1 MASKLSKTTKEGDA
15 ILTLER
21 CYSSID
27 RYLNREDESAPRFV
41 NVESV
46 EDMATIVDHYKV
58 GENIFLSV
66 EKYSSEDEN
75 LRIAD
80 LLNDLAT
87 LRGNIFLTGFT
98 TYWKLVGANEL
109 SSQLTSIAQM
119 GVEGHVVVLCF
130 QCNDYLSFRD
140 SRLNRL
146 VYSVDGAATP
156 KPHIIFISPMLQTAN
171 VDLVKGIQD
180 LPASIES
187 TDCDTLYVKT
197 KHHPEEY
204 PHALFRISEEANPYD
219 ALCRIDQST
228 EALSKNIGTDEQWA
242 YALTLLQNRGD
253 WVNAINHEI
262 GLYNNLELF
271 INASQDYPDEKKWLY
286 FIALKRFG
294 TKNEC
299 LALASQKAQ
308 AYEKLAHW
316 VVRSLA
322 DLDCKSPDFWKLYDC
337 RKSLLNQMEVSD
349 DEILDYCRYIRSKK
363 RNALYYLTDSHRL
376 EKELILECIADYSE
390 SYSHDELRSVLQH
403 VYPDL
408 YAYLMPYKF
417 NVALLNQYFEDYKF
431 CKLENRITPEFYSL
445 VEEQAVKREYNLF
458 LPARSEKLESVDM
471 SGAFAYFMDAMG
483 VEFLGYI
490 AEKSKKKKLLP
501 KITVC
506 RSELPSITSR
516 NKEFLNVFAER
527 NVQCKDIKLIDDIKH
542 HGAENFTL
550 ENSQYP
556 THLIR
561 ELEIIDHVL
570 DLIKLDLAKGK
581 YAKVILVSDH
591 GASRLVVLKNQLIDG
606 EFDAK
611 GTHCGRVCAYTEQTG
626 SMQMVV
632 QAGENDEYA
641 VVANYE
647 RFKPGRL
654 MGVEVH
660 GGATLEEATVPII
673 ELSYVQSDIE
683 IIVQTPLVTSSIR
696 KPPIIEFYS
705 TTKIDD
711 IKVNVGNTEYKAN
724 STDGHAFSIEM
735 SKRTRANTY
744 LADVYAGGTMIATG
758 LEFKIEKEGFK
769 SNDIL

>member
-1 MASKLSKTTKEGDA
+1 MAA
-15 ILTLER
+15 
-21 CYSSID
+21 
-27 RYLNREDESAPRFV
+27 
-41 NVESV
+41 
-46 EDMATIVDHYKV
+46 IVDHYKV
-58 GENIFLSV
+58 GENIFLTV

-75 LRIAD
+75 PRIAD

-98 TYWKLVGANEL
+98 TCWKLTGAKEL
-109 SSQLTSIAQM
+109 SSQLTAIAQM
-119 GVEGHVVVLCF
+119 SIEGHVVVLCF
-130 QCNDYLSFRD
+130 QCGDYLSFRD
-140 SRLNRL
+140 FRLNRL
-146 VYSVDGAATP
+146 VYSVDSVDSVATP
-156 KPHIIFISPMLQTAN
+156 KPHIVFANPMLQVKN
-171 VDLVKGIQD
+171 GDWVKGIQN
-180 LPASIES
+180 LPAFIET
-187 TDCDTLYVKT
+187 TDADTLYVKT

-204 PHALFRISEEANPYD
+204 PYALFRISEEANPYD

-228 EALSKNIGTDEQWA
+228 EAMAKDMGTDEQWA
-242 YALTLLQNRGD
+242 YALTLLQEQGD

-262 GLYNNLELF
+262 GLYSNLELF
-271 INASQDYPDEKKWLY
+271 INASQDYTDAKKWLY

-294 TKNEC
+294 AKNKC
-299 LALASQKAQ
+299 LDLASQKAH
-308 AYEKLAHW
+308 AYEELVHW
-316 VVRSLA
+316 IVRGLV

-337 RKSLLNQMEVSD
+337 RKAILNQMEVSD
-349 DEILDYCRYIRSKK
+349 DEVLDYCRYIKCKK
-363 RNALYYLTDSHRL
+363 KDALYYLTDSHRL
-376 EKELILECIADYSE
+376 EKELILECIADYSGSL
-390 SYSHDELRSVLQH
+390 SYNELRSVLQH
-403 VYPDL
+403 IYPDL

-417 NVALLNQYFEDYKF
+417 NAALLNRYFEDYKF

-445 VEEQAVKREYNLF
+445 VEDQAVKREYNLL
-458 LPARSEKLESVDM
+458 LPVRSEKIESVDM
-471 SGAFAYFMDAMG
+471 SGAFAYFIDAMG

-490 AEKSKKKKLLP
+490 SEKSKQKKLLP

-516 NKEFLNVFAER
+516 NKEFLAVFAEH
-527 NVQCKDIKLIDDIKH
+527 NVQCKNIKQIDDIKH

-550 ENSQYP
+550 ENSPYP

-581 YAKVILVSDH
+581 YAKASLVSDH

-626 SMQMVV
+626 SVPMIV

-660 GGATLEEATVPII
+660 GGATLEEVAVPII
-673 ELSYVQSDIE
+673 ELSYVPGDIE
-683 IIVQTPLVTSSIR
+683 IIVQTPLVMSSIR

-711 IKVNVGNTEYKAN
+711 IAVNVGNTEYKAN
-724 STDGHAFSIEM
+724 TTDGHSFSIEM

-744 LADVYAGGTMIATG
+744 TADVYAGGTMIATG
-758 LEFKIEKEGFK
+758 LEFRIEKEGFK

>member
-1 MASKLSKTTKEGDA
+1 M
-15 ILTLER
+15 TLER

-46 EDMATIVDHYKV
+46 EDMAAIVDHYKV
-58 GENIFLSV
+58 GENIFLTV

-75 LRIAD
+75 PRIAD

-87 LRGNIFLTGFT
+87 LQGNIFLTGFT
-98 TYWKLVGANEL
+98 TCWKLIGAKEL
-109 SSQLTSIAQM
+109 SSQLTAVAQM
-119 GVEGHVVVLCF
+119 SLEGHVVVLCF
-130 QCNDYLSFRD
+130 QCRDYLSFKD

-146 VYSVDGAATP
+146 VYSVDGVATP
-156 KPHIIFISPMLQTAN
+156 KSHIVFVNPMLQVTN
-171 VDLVKGIQD
+171 EDWVEGIQN
-180 LPASIES
+180 LPAFIET
-187 TDCDTLYVKT
+187 TDADTLYVKT

-204 PHALFRISEEANPYD
+204 PYALFRISEEANPYD
-219 ALCRIDQST
+219 AVCCIDQST
-228 EALSKNIGTDEQWA
+228 EAMAKDMGTDEQWA
-242 YALTLLQNRGD
+242 YALSLLQEQGD
-253 WVNAINHEI
+253 WANAINHEI
-262 GLYNNLELF
+262 GLYSNLELF
-271 INASQDYPDEKKWLY
+271 INASQDYTDAKKWLY

-294 TKNEC
+294 AKNEC
-299 LALASQKAQ
+299 LDRASQKAQ
-308 AYEKLAHW
+308 AYEDLIHW
-316 VVRSLA
+316 IVRGLV

-337 RKSLLNQMEVSD
+337 RKALLSQMEVSD
-349 DEILDYCRYIRSKK
+349 DEVLDYCRYIKCKK
-363 RNALYYLTDSHRL
+363 RDALYYLTDSHRL
-376 EKELILECIADYSE
+376 EKELILECIADYSGSF
-390 SYSHDELRSVLQH
+390 SYGELRSVLQH

-417 NVALLNQYFEDYKF
+417 NAALLNQYFENYKF

-445 VEEQAVKREYNLF
+445 VEEQAVKREYNLL
-458 LPARSEKLESVDM
+458 LPARSEKIESIDM
-471 SGAFAYFMDAMG
+471 SGAFAYFIDAMG

-490 AEKSKKKKLLP
+490 SEKSKQKKLLP

-516 NKEFLNVFAER
+516 NKEFLGVFAEH
-527 NVQCKDIKLIDDIKH
+527 NVQCKNIKQIDDIKH

-550 ENSQYP
+550 ENSPYP

-581 YAKVILVSDH
+581 YTKAILVSDH

-626 SMQMVV
+626 SMPMIV

-660 GGATLEEATVPII
+660 GGATLEEVAVPVI
-673 ELSYVQSDIE
+673 ELSYVPGDIE
-683 IIVQTPLVTSSIR
+683 IIVQTPLVMSSIR

-705 TTKIDD
+705 TTKIDN
-711 IKVNVGNTEYKAN
+711 IVVNVGNTEYKAN
-724 STDGHAFSIEM
+724 TTDGHSFSIEM

-744 LADVYAGGTMIATG
+744 TADVYVGGTMIATG
-758 LEFKIEKEGFK
+758 LEFRIEKEGFK

>member
-1 MASKLSKTTKEGDA
+1 M
-15 ILTLER
+15 TLER

-46 EDMATIVDHYKV
+46 EDMAAIVDHYRV
-58 GENIFLSV
+58 GENIFLTV

-75 LRIAD
+75 PRIAD

-87 LRGNIFLTGFT
+87 LQGNIFLTGFT
-98 TYWKLVGANEL
+98 TCWKLIGAKEL
-109 SSQLTSIAQM
+109 SSQLTAIAQM
-119 GVEGHVVVLCF
+119 SVEGHVVVLCF
-130 QCNDYLSFRD
+130 QCRDYLSFSD
-140 SRLNRL
+140 LRLNRL
-146 VYSVDGAATP
+146 VYSVDGVATP
-156 KPHIIFISPMLQTAN
+156 KPHIVFVNPMLQVTN
-171 VDLVKGIQD
+171 EDWVEGMQK
-180 LPASIES
+180 LPAFIET
-187 TDCDTLYVKT
+187 TDADTLHVKT

-204 PHALFRISEEANPYD
+204 PYALFRISEEANPYD

-228 EALSKNIGTDEQWA
+228 EEMAKDMGTDEQWT
-242 YALTLLQNRGD
+242 YALTLLQKQGD

-262 GLYNNLELF
+262 GLYSNLELF
-271 INASQDYPDEKKWLY
+271 INASQDYTNEKKWLY
-286 FIALKRFG
+286 FVALKRFG
-294 TKNEC
+294 AKNEC
-299 LALASQKAQ
+299 LDLASQKAQ
-308 AYEKLAHW
+308 AYEELAHW
-316 VVRSLA
+316 VVRGLV
-322 DLDCKSPDFWKLYDC
+322 DLDCKSPNFWKLYDC
-337 RKSLLNQMEVSD
+337 RKALLNQMEVSD
-349 DEILDYCRYIRSKK
+349 DEVLDYCRYIKCKK
-363 RNALYYLTDSHRL
+363 RDALYYLTDSHRL

-390 SYSHDELRSVLQH
+390 SFSYDELRSALQH
-403 VYPDL
+403 IYPDL
-408 YAYLMPYKF
+408 YAYLTPYKF
-417 NVALLNQYFEDYKF
+417 NATLLNQYFEGYIF

-445 VEEQAVKREYNLF
+445 VEEQAVKREYNLL
-458 LPARSEKLESVDM
+458 LPARSEKIESVDM
-471 SGAFAYFMDAMG
+471 SGAFAYFIDAMG

-490 AEKSKKKKLLP
+490 SEKSKQKKLLP

-516 NKEFLNVFAER
+516 NKDFLDTFAEH
-527 NVQCKDIKLIDDIKH
+527 NVQCKDIKQIDDIKH

-550 ENSQYP
+550 ENSPYP

-570 DLIKLDLAKGK
+570 DLIKLDLAKGR
-581 YAKVILVSDH
+581 YAKAILVSDH
-591 GASRLVVLKNQLIDG
+591 GASRLVILKNQLIDG

-626 SMQMVV
+626 SMPMIV

-660 GGATLEEATVPII
+660 GGATLEEVTVPII
-673 ELSYVQSDIE
+673 ELSYVPGDIE
-683 IIVQTPLVTSSIR
+683 IIVQTPFVMSSIR

-711 IKVNVGNTEYKAN
+711 IVVNVGNTEYKAN
-724 STDGHAFSIEM
+724 TTDGHTFSIEM

-744 LADVYAGGTMIATG
+744 TADVYAGGTMIATG
-758 LEFKIEKEGFK
+758 LEFRVEKEGFK

>member
-1 MASKLSKTTKEGDA
+1 M
-15 ILTLER
+15 TLER

-46 EDMATIVDHYKV
+46 KDMAAIVDHYKV
-58 GENIFLSV
+58 GENIFLTV

-75 LRIAD
+75 PRIAD

-87 LRGNIFLTGFT
+87 LQGNIFLTGFT
-98 TYWKLVGANEL
+98 TCWKLIGAKEL
-109 SSQLTSIAQM
+109 SSQLTAVAQM
-119 GVEGHVVVLCF
+119 SVEGHVVVLCF
-130 QCNDYLSFRD
+130 QCRDYLSFKD

-146 VYSVDGAATP
+146 VYSVDGVATP
-156 KPHIIFISPMLQTAN
+156 KSHIVFVNPMLHVTN
-171 VDLVKGIQD
+171 EDWVEGIQN
-180 LPASIES
+180 LPAFIET
-187 TDCDTLYVKT
+187 TDVDTLYVKT

-204 PHALFRISEEANPYD
+204 PYALFRISEEANPYD
-219 ALCRIDQST
+219 AVCRIDQST
-228 EALSKNIGTDEQWA
+228 EEMAKDMGTDEQWA
-242 YALTLLQNRGD
+242 YALTLLQEQGD
-253 WVNAINHEI
+253 WANAINHEI
-262 GLYNNLELF
+262 GLYSNLELF
-271 INASQDYPDEKKWLY
+271 INASQDYTDAKKWLY

-294 TKNEC
+294 AKNEC
-299 LALASQKAQ
+299 LDLASQKAH
-308 AYEKLAHW
+308 AYEELVHW
-316 VVRSLA
+316 IVRGLV
-322 DLDCKSPDFWKLYDC
+322 DLDCKSPDFWKFYDC
-337 RKSLLNQMEVSD
+337 RKALLNQMEVSD
-349 DEILDYCRYIRSKK
+349 DEVLDYCRYIKCKK
-363 RNALYYLTDSHRL
+363 SDALYYLTDSHRL
-376 EKELILECIADYSE
+376 EKELILECIADYSGSL
-390 SYSHDELRSVLQH
+390 SYNELRSVLQH
-403 VYPDL
+403 IYPDL

-417 NVALLNQYFEDYKF
+417 NAALLNRYFEDYKF

-445 VEEQAVKREYNLF
+445 VEEQAVKREYNLL
-458 LPARSEKLESVDM
+458 LPVRSEKIESVDM
-471 SGAFAYFMDAMG
+471 SGAFAYFIDAMG

-490 AEKSKKKKLLP
+490 SEKSKQKKLLP

-506 RSELPSITSR
+506 RSELPSITSC
-516 NKEFLNVFAER
+516 NKEFLDVFAEH
-527 NVQCKDIKLIDDIKH
+527 NVQCKNIKQIDDIKH
-542 HGAENFTL
+542 RGAENFTL
-550 ENSQYP
+550 ENSPYP

-581 YAKVILVSDH
+581 YTKVILVSDH

-626 SMQMVV
+626 SMPMIV

-660 GGATLEEATVPII
+660 GGATLEEVTVPII
-673 ELSYVQSDIE
+673 ELSYVPGDIE
-683 IIVQTPLVTSSIR
+683 IIVQTPLVMSSIR

-705 TTKIDD
+705 TTKIND
-711 IKVNVGNTEYKAN
+711 IVVNVGNTEYKAN
-724 STDGHAFSIEM
+724 TTDGHSFSIEM

-744 LADVYAGGTMIATG
+744 TADVYAGGTMIATG
-758 LEFKIEKEGFK
+758 LEFRIEKEGFK

>member
-1 MASKLSKTTKEGDA
+1 M
-15 ILTLER
+15 TLER

-46 EDMATIVDHYKV
+46 EDMTAIVDHYKV
-58 GENIFLSV
+58 GENIFLTV

-75 LRIAD
+75 PRIAD

-87 LRGNIFLTGFT
+87 LQGNIFLTGFT
-98 TYWKLVGANEL
+98 TCWKLIGAKEL
-109 SSQLTSIAQM
+109 SSQLTAVAQM
-119 GVEGHVVVLCF
+119 SLEGHVVVLCF
-130 QCNDYLSFRD
+130 QCRDYLSFKD

-146 VYSVDGAATP
+146 VYSVDGVATP
-156 KPHIIFISPMLQTAN
+156 KSHIIFVNPMLQVTN
-171 VDLVKGIQD
+171 EDWVEGIQN
-180 LPASIES
+180 LPAFIET
-187 TDCDTLYVKT
+187 TDADTLYVKT

-204 PHALFRISEEANPYD
+204 PYALFRISEEANPYD
-219 ALCRIDQST
+219 AVCCIDQST
-228 EALSKNIGTDEQWA
+228 EAMVKDMGTNEQWA
-242 YALTLLQNRGD
+242 YALTLLQEQGD

-262 GLYNNLELF
+262 GLYSNLELF
-271 INASQDYPDEKKWLY
+271 INASQDYTDEKKWLY

-294 TKNEC
+294 AKNEC
-299 LALASQKAQ
+299 LDLASQKAQ
-308 AYEKLAHW
+308 AYDEIVHW
-316 VVRSLA
+316 IVRGLV
-322 DLDCKSPDFWKLYDC
+322 DLDSKSPDFWKLYDC
-337 RKSLLNQMEVSD
+337 RKALLNQMDVSD
-349 DEILDYCRYIRSKK
+349 DEVFDYCRYIKCKK
-363 RNALYYLTDSHRL
+363 RDALYYLTDSHRL
-376 EKELILECIADYSE
+376 EKELILECIADYSGSF
-390 SYSHDELRSVLQH
+390 SYDELRSVLKH
-403 VYPDL
+403 IYPDL

-417 NVALLNQYFEDYKF
+417 NAALLNQYFEDYKF

-445 VEEQAVKREYNLF
+445 VEEQAVKREYNLL
-458 LPARSEKLESVDM
+458 LPARSEKIESVDM
-471 SGAFAYFMDAMG
+471 SGAFAYFIDAMG

-490 AEKSKKKKLLP
+490 SKKSKQKKLLP

-516 NKEFLNVFAER
+516 NKEFLAVFAEH
-527 NVQCKDIKLIDDIKH
+527 NVQCKDIKQIDDIKH

-550 ENSQYP
+550 ENSPYP

-581 YAKVILVSDH
+581 YTKAILVSDH

-606 EFDAK
+606 EFNAK

-626 SMQMVV
+626 SMPMIV

-660 GGATLEEATVPII
+660 GGATLEEVTVPII
-673 ELSYVQSDIE
+673 ELSYVPGDIE
-683 IIVQTPLVTSSIR
+683 IIVQTPLVMSSIK

-711 IKVNVGNTEYKAN
+711 IVVNVGNTEYKAN
-724 STDGHAFSIEM
+724 TTDGHSFSIEM

-744 LADVYAGGTMIATG
+744 TADVYAGGTMIATG
-758 LEFKIEKEGFK
+758 LEFRVEKEGFK

>member
-1 MASKLSKTTKEGDA
+1 M
-15 ILTLER
+15 
-21 CYSSID
+21 
-27 RYLNREDESAPRFV
+27 
-41 NVESV
+41 
-46 EDMATIVDHYKV
+46 
-58 GENIFLSV
+58 
-66 EKYSSEDEN
+66 
-75 LRIAD
+75 
-80 LLNDLAT
+80 
-87 LRGNIFLTGFT
+87 
-98 TYWKLVGANEL
+98 
-109 SSQLTSIAQM
+109 
-119 GVEGHVVVLCF
+119 
-130 QCNDYLSFRD
+130 
-140 SRLNRL
+140 
-146 VYSVDGAATP
+146 
-156 KPHIIFISPMLQTAN
+156 
-171 VDLVKGIQD
+171 
-180 LPASIES
+180 
-187 TDCDTLYVKT
+187 KT
-197 KHHPEEY
+197 KHQPEEY
-204 PHALFRISEEANPYD
+204 PYALFRISEEANPYD

-228 EALSKNIGTDEQWA
+228 EALTKDMGTDEQWA
-242 YALTLLQNRGD
+242 YALTLLQEKGD
-253 WVNAINHEI
+253 WANTINHEI
-262 GLYNNLELF
+262 GLYSNLELF
-271 INASQDYPDEKKWLY
+271 INASQDYPDAKKWLY

-294 TKNEC
+294 AKNEC
-299 LALASQKAQ
+299 LDRASQKAQ
-308 AYEKLAHW
+308 AYEDLIHW
-316 VVRSLA
+316 IVRGLV

-337 RKSLLNQMEVSD
+337 RKALLSQMEVSD
-349 DEILDYCRYIRSKK
+349 DEVLDYCRYIKCKK
-363 RNALYYLTDSHRL
+363 RDALYYLTDSHRL
-376 EKELILECIADYSE
+376 EKELILECIADYSGSF
-390 SYSHDELRSVLQH
+390 SYGELRSVLQH

-417 NVALLNQYFEDYKF
+417 NAALLNQYFENYKF

-445 VEEQAVKREYNLF
+445 VEEQAVKREYNLL
-458 LPARSEKLESVDM
+458 LPARSEKIESVDM
-471 SGAFAYFMDAMG
+471 SGAFAYFIDAMG

-490 AEKSKKKKLLP
+490 SEKSKQKKLLP

-516 NKEFLNVFAER
+516 NKEFLDVFAEH
-527 NVQCKDIKLIDDIKH
+527 NVQCKNIKQIDDIKH

-550 ENSQYP
+550 ENSPYP

-581 YAKVILVSDH
+581 YTKAILVSDH

-626 SMQMVV
+626 SMPMIV

-660 GGATLEEATVPII
+660 GGATLEEVTVPII
-673 ELSYVQSDIE
+673 ELSYVPGDIE
-683 IIVQTPLVTSSIR
+683 IIVQTPLVMSSIR

-711 IKVNVGNTEYKAN
+711 IVVNVGNTEYKADT
-724 STDGHAFSIEM
+724 TDGHSFSIEM

-744 LADVYAGGTMIATG
+744 TADVYAGGTMIATG
-758 LEFKIEKEGFK
+758 LEFRVEKEGFK

>member
-1 MASKLSKTTKEGDA
+1 M
-15 ILTLER
+15 
-21 CYSSID
+21 
-27 RYLNREDESAPRFV
+27 
-41 NVESV
+41 
-46 EDMATIVDHYKV
+46 
-58 GENIFLSV
+58 
-66 EKYSSEDEN
+66 
-75 LRIAD
+75 
-80 LLNDLAT
+80 
-87 LRGNIFLTGFT
+87 
-98 TYWKLVGANEL
+98 
-109 SSQLTSIAQM
+109 
-119 GVEGHVVVLCF
+119 
-130 QCNDYLSFRD
+130 
-140 SRLNRL
+140 
-146 VYSVDGAATP
+146 
-156 KPHIIFISPMLQTAN
+156 
-171 VDLVKGIQD
+171 
-180 LPASIES
+180 
-187 TDCDTLYVKT
+187 KT
-197 KHHPEEY
+197 KHQPEEY
-204 PHALFRISEEANPYD
+204 PYALFRISEEANPYD

-228 EALSKNIGTDEQWA
+228 EALTKDMGTDEQWA
-242 YALTLLQNRGD
+242 YALTLLQKKGD
-253 WVNAINHEI
+253 WANTINHEI
-262 GLYNNLELF
+262 GLYSNLELF
-271 INASQDYPDEKKWLY
+271 INASQDYPDAKKWLY

-294 TKNEC
+294 AKNEC
-299 LALASQKAQ
+299 LDRASQKAQ
-308 AYEKLAHW
+308 AYEDLIHW
-316 VVRSLA
+316 IVRGLV

-337 RKSLLNQMEVSD
+337 RKALLSQMEVSD
-349 DEILDYCRYIRSKK
+349 DEVLDYCRYIKCKK
-363 RNALYYLTDSHRL
+363 RDALYYLTDSHRL
-376 EKELILECIADYSE
+376 EKELILECIADYSGSF
-390 SYSHDELRSVLQH
+390 SYGELRSVLQH

-417 NVALLNQYFEDYKF
+417 NAALLNQYFENYKF

-445 VEEQAVKREYNLF
+445 VEEQAVKREYNLL
-458 LPARSEKLESVDM
+458 LPARSEKIESVDM
-471 SGAFAYFMDAMG
+471 SGAFAYFIDAMG

-490 AEKSKKKKLLP
+490 SEKSKQKKLLP

-516 NKEFLNVFAER
+516 NKEFLDVFAEH
-527 NVQCKDIKLIDDIKH
+527 NVQCKNIKQIDDIKH

-550 ENSQYP
+550 ENSPYP

-581 YAKVILVSDH
+581 YTKAILVSDH

-626 SMQMVV
+626 SMPMIV

-660 GGATLEEATVPII
+660 GGATLEEVTVPII
-673 ELSYVQSDIE
+673 ELSYVPGDIE
-683 IIVQTPLVTSSIR
+683 IIVQTPLVMSSIR

-711 IKVNVGNTEYKAN
+711 IVVNVGNTEYKADT
-724 STDGHAFSIEM
+724 TDGHSFSIEM

-744 LADVYAGGTMIATG
+744 TADVYAGGTMIATG
-758 LEFKIEKEGFK
+758 LEFRVEKEGFK

>member
-1 MASKLSKTTKEGDA
+1 MAA
-15 ILTLER
+15 
-21 CYSSID
+21 
-27 RYLNREDESAPRFV
+27 
-41 NVESV
+41 
-46 EDMATIVDHYKV
+46 IVDHYKV
-58 GENIFLSV
+58 GENIFLTV

-75 LRIAD
+75 PRIAD

-98 TYWKLVGANEL
+98 TCWKLTGAKEL
-109 SSQLTSIAQM
+109 SSQLTAIAQM
-119 GVEGHVVVLCF
+119 SIEGHVVVLCF
-130 QCNDYLSFRD
+130 QCGDYLSFRD
-140 SRLNRL
+140 FRLNRL
-146 VYSVDGAATP
+146 VYSVDSVDSVATP
-156 KPHIIFISPMLQTAN
+156 KPHIVFANPMLQVKN
-171 VDLVKGIQD
+171 GDWVKGIQN
-180 LPASIES
+180 LPAFIET
-187 TDCDTLYVKT
+187 TDADTLYVKT

-204 PHALFRISEEANPYD
+204 PYALFRISEEANPYD

-228 EALSKNIGTDEQWA
+228 EAMAKDMGTDEQWA
-242 YALTLLQNRGD
+242 YALTLLQEQGD

-262 GLYNNLELF
+262 GLYSNLELF
-271 INASQDYPDEKKWLY
+271 INASQDYTDAKKWLY

-294 TKNEC
+294 AKNKC
-299 LALASQKAQ
+299 LDLASQKAH
-308 AYEKLAHW
+308 AYEELVHW
-316 VVRSLA
+316 IVRGLV

-337 RKSLLNQMEVSD
+337 RKAILNQMEVSD
-349 DEILDYCRYIRSKK
+349 DEVLDYCRYIKCKK
-363 RNALYYLTDSHRL
+363 KDALYYLTDSHRL
-376 EKELILECIADYSE
+376 EKELILECIADYSGSL
-390 SYSHDELRSVLQH
+390 SYNELRSVLQH
-403 VYPDL
+403 IYPDL

-417 NVALLNQYFEDYKF
+417 NAALLNRYFEDYKF

-445 VEEQAVKREYNLF
+445 VEDQAVKREYNLL
-458 LPARSEKLESVDM
+458 LPVRSEKIESVDM
-471 SGAFAYFMDAMG
+471 SGAFAYFIDAMG

-490 AEKSKKKKLLP
+490 SEKSKQKKLLP

-516 NKEFLNVFAER
+516 NKEFLAVFAEH
-527 NVQCKDIKLIDDIKH
+527 NVQCKNIKQIDDIKH

-550 ENSQYP
+550 ENSPYP

-570 DLIKLDLAKGK
+570 DLIKLDLAKGN
-581 YAKVILVSDH
+581 YAKAILVSDH

-626 SMQMVV
+626 SVPMIV

-660 GGATLEEATVPII
+660 GGATLEEVAVPII
-673 ELSYVQSDIE
+673 ELSYVPGDIE
-683 IIVQTPLVTSSIR
+683 IIVQTPLVMSSIR

-711 IKVNVGNTEYKAN
+711 IAVNVGNTEYKAN
-724 STDGHAFSIEM
+724 TTDGHSFSIEM

-744 LADVYAGGTMIATG
+744 TADVYAGGTMIATG
-758 LEFKIEKEGFK
+758 LEFRIEKEGFK

>member
-1 MASKLSKTTKEGDA
+1 M
-15 ILTLER
+15 TLER

-46 EDMATIVDHYKV
+46 EDMAAIVDHYKV
-58 GENIFLSV
+58 GGNIFLTV

-75 LRIAD
+75 PRIAD

-87 LRGNIFLTGFT
+87 LQGNIFLTGFT
-98 TYWKLVGANEL
+98 TCWKLIGAKEL
-109 SSQLTSIAQM
+109 SSQLTAIAQM
-119 GVEGHVVVLCF
+119 SVEGHVVVLCF
-130 QCNDYLSFRD
+130 QCSDYLSFRD
-140 SRLNRL
+140 LRLNRL
-146 VYSVDGAATP
+146 VYSVDGVATP
-156 KPHIIFISPMLQTAN
+156 KPHIIFINPLLQVTSK
-171 VDLVKGIQD
+171 DLVEGIQS

-187 TDCDTLYVKT
+187 ADADTLYVKT
-197 KHHPEEY
+197 KHHPEDY
-204 PHALFRISEEANPYD
+204 PYALFRISEEANPYD

-228 EALSKNIGTDEQWA
+228 EALTKDMGTDEQWA
-242 YALTLLQNRGD
+242 YALTLLQEQGD

-262 GLYNNLELF
+262 GLYSNLELF
-271 INASQDYPDEKKWLY
+271 INASQDYTDEKKWLY

-294 TKNEC
+294 AKNEC
-299 LALASQKAQ
+299 LDLASQKAQ
-308 AYEKLAHW
+308 AYDEIVHW
-316 VVRSLA
+316 IVRGLV

-337 RKSLLNQMEVSD
+337 RKALLNQMDVSD
-349 DEILDYCRYIRSKK
+349 DEVFDYCRYIKCKK
-363 RNALYYLTDSHRL
+363 RDALYYLTDLHRL
-376 EKELILECIADYSE
+376 EKELILECIADYSGSF
-390 SYSHDELRSVLQH
+390 SYDELRSVLKH
-403 VYPDL
+403 IYPDL

-417 NVALLNQYFEDYKF
+417 NAALLNQYFEDYKF

-445 VEEQAVKREYNLF
+445 VEEQAVKREYNLL
-458 LPARSEKLESVDM
+458 LPARSEKIESVDM
-471 SGAFAYFMDAMG
+471 SGAFAYFIDAMG

-490 AEKSKKKKLLP
+490 SEKSKQKKLLP

-516 NKEFLNVFAER
+516 NKEFLDVFAEH
-527 NVQCKDIKLIDDIKH
+527 NVQCKSIKQIDDIKH

-550 ENSQYP
+550 ENSPYP

-581 YAKVILVSDH
+581 YTKAILVSDH

-626 SMQMVV
+626 SMPMIVR
-632 QAGENDEYA
+632 AGENDEYA

-660 GGATLEEATVPII
+660 GGATLEEVTVPII
-673 ELSYVQSDIE
+673 ELSYVPGDIE
-683 IIVQTPLVTSSIR
+683 IIVQTPLVMSSIR

-711 IKVNVGNTEYKAN
+711 IVVNVGNTEYKAN
-724 STDGHAFSIEM
+724 TTDGHSFSIEM

-744 LADVYAGGTMIATG
+744 TADVYAGGTMIATG
-758 LEFKIEKEGFK
+758 LEFKVEKEGFK

>member
-1 MASKLSKTTKEGDA
+1 MAA
-15 ILTLER
+15 
-21 CYSSID
+21 
-27 RYLNREDESAPRFV
+27 
-41 NVESV
+41 
-46 EDMATIVDHYKV
+46 IVDHYKV
-58 GENIFLSV
+58 GENIFLTV

-75 LRIAD
+75 PRIAD

-98 TYWKLVGANEL
+98 TCWKLTGAKEL
-109 SSQLTSIAQM
+109 SSQLTAIAQM
-119 GVEGHVVVLCF
+119 SIEGHVVVLCF
-130 QCNDYLSFRD
+130 QCGDYLSFRD
-140 SRLNRL
+140 FRLNRL
-146 VYSVDGAATP
+146 VYSVDSVDSVATP
-156 KPHIIFISPMLQTAN
+156 KPHIVFANPMLQVKN
-171 VDLVKGIQD
+171 GDWVKGIQN
-180 LPASIES
+180 LPAFIET
-187 TDCDTLYVKT
+187 TDADTLYVKT

-204 PHALFRISEEANPYD
+204 PYALFRISEEANPYD

-228 EALSKNIGTDEQWA
+228 EAMAKDMGTDEQWA
-242 YALTLLQNRGD
+242 YALTLLQEQGD

-262 GLYNNLELF
+262 GLYSNLELF
-271 INASQDYPDEKKWLY
+271 INASQDYTDAKKWLY

-294 TKNEC
+294 AKNKC
-299 LALASQKAQ
+299 LDLASQKAH
-308 AYEKLAHW
+308 AYEELVHW
-316 VVRSLA
+316 IVRGLV

-337 RKSLLNQMEVSD
+337 RKAILNQMEVSD
-349 DEILDYCRYIRSKK
+349 DEVLDYCRYIKCKK
-363 RNALYYLTDSHRL
+363 KDALYYLTDSHRL
-376 EKELILECIADYSE
+376 EKELILECIADYSGSL
-390 SYSHDELRSVLQH
+390 SYNELRSVLQH
-403 VYPDL
+403 IYPDL

-417 NVALLNQYFEDYKF
+417 NAALLNRYFEDYKF

-445 VEEQAVKREYNLF
+445 VEDQAVKREYNLL
-458 LPARSEKLESVDM
+458 LPVRSEKIESVDM
-471 SGAFAYFMDAMG
+471 SGAFAYFIDAMG

-490 AEKSKKKKLLP
+490 SEKSKQKKLLP

-516 NKEFLNVFAER
+516 NKEFLAVFAEH
-527 NVQCKDIKLIDDIKH
+527 NVQCKNIKQIDDIKH

-550 ENSQYP
+550 ENSPYP

-581 YAKVILVSDH
+581 YAKAILVSDH

-626 SMQMVV
+626 SVPMIV

-660 GGATLEEATVPII
+660 GGATLEEVAVPII
-673 ELSYVQSDIE
+673 ELSYVPGDIE
-683 IIVQTPLVTSSIR
+683 IIVQTPLVMSSIR

-711 IKVNVGNTEYKAN
+711 IAVNVGNTEYKAN
-724 STDGHAFSIEM
+724 TTDGHSFSIEM

-744 LADVYAGGTMIATG
+744 TADVYAGGTMIATG
-758 LEFKIEKEGFK
+758 LEFRIEKEGFK

>member
-1 MASKLSKTTKEGDA
+1 MAA
-15 ILTLER
+15 
-21 CYSSID
+21 
-27 RYLNREDESAPRFV
+27 
-41 NVESV
+41 
-46 EDMATIVDHYKV
+46 IVDHYKV
-58 GENIFLSV
+58 GENIFLTV

-75 LRIAD
+75 PRIAD

-98 TYWKLVGANEL
+98 TCWKLTGAKEL
-109 SSQLTSIAQM
+109 SSQLTAIAQM
-119 GVEGHVVVLCF
+119 SIEGHVVVLCF
-130 QCNDYLSFRD
+130 QCGDYLSFRD
-140 SRLNRL
+140 FRLNRL
-146 VYSVDGAATP
+146 VYSVDSVDSVATP
-156 KPHIIFISPMLQTAN
+156 KPHIVFANPMLQVKN
-171 VDLVKGIQD
+171 GDWVKGIQN
-180 LPASIES
+180 LPAFIET
-187 TDCDTLYVKT
+187 TDADTLYVKT

-204 PHALFRISEEANPYD
+204 PYALFRISEEANPYD

-228 EALSKNIGTDEQWA
+228 EAMAKDMGTDEQWA
-242 YALTLLQNRGD
+242 YALTLLQEQGD

-262 GLYNNLELF
+262 GLYSNLELF
-271 INASQDYPDEKKWLY
+271 INASQDYTDAKKWLY

-294 TKNEC
+294 AKNKC
-299 LALASQKAQ
+299 LDLASQKAH
-308 AYEKLAHW
+308 AYEELVHW
-316 VVRSLA
+316 IVRGLV

-337 RKSLLNQMEVSD
+337 RKAILNQMEVSD
-349 DEILDYCRYIRSKK
+349 DEVLDYCRYIKCKK
-363 RNALYYLTDSHRL
+363 KDALYYLTDSHRL
-376 EKELILECIADYSE
+376 EKELILECIADYSG
-390 SYSHDELRSVLQH
+390 SLSHNELRSVLQH
-403 VYPDL
+403 IYPDL

-417 NVALLNQYFEDYKF
+417 NAALLNRYFEDYKF

-445 VEEQAVKREYNLF
+445 VEDQAVKRDYNLL
-458 LPARSEKLESVDM
+458 LPVRSEKIESVDM
-471 SGAFAYFMDAMG
+471 SGAFAYFIDAMG

-490 AEKSKKKKLLP
+490 SEKSKQKKLLP

-516 NKEFLNVFAER
+516 NKEFLDVFAEH
-527 NVQCKDIKLIDDIKH
+527 NVQCKNIKQIDDIKH

-550 ENSQYP
+550 ENSPYP

-581 YAKVILVSDH
+581 YTKAILVSDH

-626 SMQMVV
+626 SVPMIV

-660 GGATLEEATVPII
+660 GGATLEEVTVPII
-673 ELSYVQSDIE
+673 ELSYVPGDIE
-683 IIVQTPLVTSSIR
+683 IIVQTPLVMSSIR
-696 KPPIIEFYS
+696 KPPIIKFYS

-711 IKVNVGNTEYKAN
+711 IVVNVGNTEYKAN
-724 STDGHAFSIEM
+724 TTDGHSFSIEM

-744 LADVYAGGTMIATG
+744 TADVYAGGTMIATG
-758 LEFKIEKEGFK
+758 LEFRIEKEGFK

>member
-1 MASKLSKTTKEGDA
+1 M
-15 ILTLER
+15 TLER

-41 NVESV
+41 NVESI
-46 EDMATIVDHYKV
+46 EDMAAIVDHYKV
-58 GENIFLSV
+58 GGNIFLTV

-75 LRIAD
+75 PRIAD

-87 LRGNIFLTGFT
+87 LQGNIFLTGFT
-98 TYWKLVGANEL
+98 TCWKLMGAKEL
-109 SSQLTSIAQM
+109 SSQLTAIAQM
-119 GVEGHVVVLCF
+119 SVEGHVVVLCF
-130 QCNDYLSFRD
+130 QCSDYLSFRD
-140 SRLNRL
+140 LRLNRL
-146 VYSVDGAATP
+146 VYSVDGVATP
-156 KPHIIFISPMLQTAN
+156 KPHIIFINPLLQVTSK
-171 VDLVKGIQD
+171 DLVEGIQS

-187 TDCDTLYVKT
+187 ADADTLYVKT
-197 KHHPEEY
+197 KHHPEDY
-204 PHALFRISEEANPYD
+204 PYALFRISEEANPYD

-228 EALSKNIGTDEQWA
+228 EALTKDMGTDEQWA
-242 YALTLLQNRGD
+242 YALTLLQEQGD

-262 GLYNNLELF
+262 GLYSNLELF
-271 INASQDYPDEKKWLY
+271 INASQDYTDAKKWLY

-294 TKNEC
+294 AKNEC
-299 LALASQKAQ
+299 LDLASQKAH
-308 AYEKLAHW
+308 AYEELVHW
-316 VVRSLA
+316 IVRGLV

-337 RKSLLNQMEVSD
+337 RKALLNQMDVSD
-349 DEILDYCRYIRSKK
+349 DEVFDYCRYIKCKK
-363 RNALYYLTDSHRL
+363 RDALYYLTDLHRL
-376 EKELILECIADYSE
+376 EKELILECIADYSGSF
-390 SYSHDELRSVLQH
+390 SYDELRSVLQH

-417 NVALLNQYFEDYKF
+417 NAALLNQYFEDYKF

-445 VEEQAVKREYNLF
+445 VEEQAVKREYNLL
-458 LPARSEKLESVDM
+458 LPARSEKIESVDM
-471 SGAFAYFMDAMG
+471 SGAFAYFIDAMG

-490 AEKSKKKKLLP
+490 SEKSKQKKLLP

-516 NKEFLNVFAER
+516 NKEFLDVFAEH
-527 NVQCKDIKLIDDIKH
+527 NVQCKSIKQIDDIKH

-550 ENSQYP
+550 ENSPYP

-581 YAKVILVSDH
+581 YTKAILVSDH

-626 SMQMVV
+626 SMPMIV

-660 GGATLEEATVPII
+660 GGATLEEVTVPII
-673 ELSYVQSDIE
+673 ELSYVPGDIE
-683 IIVQTPLVTSSIR
+683 IIVQTPLVMSSIR

-705 TTKIDD
+705 TTKIDN
-711 IKVNVGNTEYKAN
+711 IVVNVGNTEYKAN
-724 STDGHAFSIEM
+724 TTDGHSFSIEM

-744 LADVYAGGTMIATG
+744 TADVYAGGTMIATG
-758 LEFKIEKEGFK
+758 LEFRVEKEGFK

>member
-1 MASKLSKTTKEGDA
+1 M
-15 ILTLER
+15 TLER

-46 EDMATIVDHYKV
+46 EDMAAIVDHYKV
-58 GENIFLSV
+58 GENIFLTV

-75 LRIAD
+75 PRIAD

-87 LRGNIFLTGFT
+87 LQGNIFLTGFT
-98 TYWKLVGANEL
+98 TCWKLIGAKEL
-109 SSQLTSIAQM
+109 SSQLTAVAQM
-119 GVEGHVVVLCF
+119 SLEGHVVVLCF
-130 QCNDYLSFRD
+130 QCRDYLSFKD

-146 VYSVDGAATP
+146 VYSVDGVATP
-156 KPHIIFISPMLQTAN
+156 KSHIVFVNPMLQVTN
-171 VDLVKGIQD
+171 EDWVEGIQN
-180 LPASIES
+180 LPAFIET
-187 TDCDTLYVKT
+187 TDADTLYVKT

-204 PHALFRISEEANPYD
+204 PYALFRISEEANPYD
-219 ALCRIDQST
+219 AVCCIDQSI
-228 EALSKNIGTDEQWA
+228 EAMAKDMGTDEQWA
-242 YALTLLQNRGD
+242 YALSLLQEQGD
-253 WVNAINHEI
+253 WANAINHEI
-262 GLYNNLELF
+262 GLYSNLELF
-271 INASQDYPDEKKWLY
+271 INASQDYTDAKKWLY

-294 TKNEC
+294 AKNEC
-299 LALASQKAQ
+299 LELASHKAH
-308 AYEKLAHW
+308 AYEDLVHW
-316 VVRSLA
+316 IVRGLV

-337 RKSLLNQMEVSD
+337 RKALLNQMEVSD
-349 DEILDYCRYIRSKK
+349 DEVLDYCRYIKCKK
-363 RNALYYLTDSHRL
+363 KDALYYFTDSHRL
-376 EKELILECIADYSE
+376 EKELILECIADYSGSF
-390 SYSHDELRSVLQH
+390 SYNELRSVLQH
-403 VYPDL
+403 IYPDL
-408 YAYLMPYKF
+408 YAYLVPYKF
-417 NVALLNQYFEDYKF
+417 NAALLNRYFEDYKF

-445 VEEQAVKREYNLF
+445 VEEQAVKREYNLL
-458 LPARSEKLESVDM
+458 LPARSEKIESIDM
-471 SGAFAYFMDAMG
+471 SGAFAYFIDAMG

-490 AEKSKKKKLLP
+490 SEKSKQKKLLP

-516 NKEFLNVFAER
+516 NKEFLGVFAEH
-527 NVQCKDIKLIDDIKH
+527 NVQCKNIKQIDDIKH

-550 ENSQYP
+550 ENSPYP

-581 YAKVILVSDH
+581 YTKAILVSDH

-626 SMQMVV
+626 SMPMIV

-660 GGATLEEATVPII
+660 GGATLEEVAVPVI
-673 ELSYVQSDIE
+673 ELSYVPGDIE
-683 IIVQTPLVTSSIR
+683 IIVQTPLVMSSIR

-705 TTKIDD
+705 TTKIDN
-711 IKVNVGNTEYKAN
+711 IVVNVGNTEYKAN
-724 STDGHAFSIEM
+724 TTDGHSFSIEM

-744 LADVYAGGTMIATG
+744 TADVYVGGTMIATG
-758 LEFKIEKEGFK
+758 LEFRIEKEGFK

>member
-1 MASKLSKTTKEGDA
+1 M
-15 ILTLER
+15 TLER

-46 EDMATIVDHYKV
+46 EDMAAIVDHYKV
-58 GENIFLSV
+58 GGNIFLTV

-75 LRIAD
+75 PRIAD

-87 LRGNIFLTGFT
+87 LQGNIFLTGFT
-98 TYWKLVGANEL
+98 TCWKLFGKKEL
-109 SSQLTSIAQM
+109 SSQLAAIAQM
-119 GVEGHVVVLCF
+119 SVEGHVVVLCF
-130 QCNDYLSFRD
+130 QCRDYLNFRD
-140 SRLNRL
+140 LRLNRL
-146 VYSVDGAATP
+146 VYSVDGVATP
-156 KPHIIFISPMLQTAN
+156 MPHIVFVNPMLQVTN
-171 VDLVKGIQD
+171 EDRVEGIQN
-180 LPASIES
+180 LPAFIET
-187 TDCDTLYVKT
+187 TDADTLQVKT

-204 PHALFRISEEANPYD
+204 PDALFTISEEANPYD

-228 EALSKNIGTDEQWA
+228 KAMAKDMGTDEQWA
-242 YALTLLQNRGD
+242 YALTLLQEQGD
-253 WVNAINHEI
+253 WVNAINNEI
-262 GLYNNLELF
+262 GLYSNLELF
-271 INASQDYPDEKKWLY
+271 INASQDYTDEKKWLY

-294 TKNEC
+294 AKNEC
-299 LALASQKAQ
+299 LDRASQKAQ
-308 AYEKLAHW
+308 AYEELVHW
-316 VVRSLA
+316 IVRGLV
-322 DLDCKSPDFWKLYDC
+322 DLDCKSSDFWKLYDC
-337 RKSLLNQMEVSD
+337 RKALLNQMEVSD
-349 DEILDYCRYIRSKK
+349 DEVLDYCRYIKCKK
-363 RNALYYLTDSHRL
+363 RDALYYLTDSHRL
-376 EKELILECIADYSE
+376 EKELILECIADYSGSF
-390 SYSHDELRSVLQH
+390 SYDELRSVLQH
-403 VYPDL
+403 IYPDL

-417 NVALLNQYFEDYKF
+417 NATLLNQYFEDYKF

-445 VEEQAVKREYNLF
+445 VEEQAVKREYNLL
-458 LPARSEKLESVDM
+458 LPARSEKIEAVDM
-471 SGAFAYFMDAMG
+471 SGAFAYFIDAMG

-490 AEKSKKKKLLP
+490 SEKSKQKKLLP

-516 NKEFLNVFAER
+516 NKEFLDVFAEH
-527 NVQCKDIKLIDDIKH
+527 NVQCKSIKQIDDIKH

-550 ENSQYP
+550 ENSPYP

-581 YAKVILVSDH
+581 YTKAILVSDH

-626 SMQMVV
+626 SMPMIV

-660 GGATLEEATVPII
+660 GGATLEEVTVPII
-673 ELSYVQSDIE
+673 ELSYVPGDIE
-683 IIVQTPLVTSSIR
+683 IIVQTPLVMSSIR

-705 TTKIDD
+705 TTKIDN
-711 IKVNVGNTEYKAN
+711 IVVNVGNTEYKAN
-724 STDGHAFSIEM
+724 TTDGHSFSIEM

-744 LADVYAGGTMIATG
+744 TADVYAGGTMIATG
-758 LEFKIEKEGFK
+758 LEFRIEKEGFK

>member
-1 MASKLSKTTKEGDA
+1 M
-15 ILTLER
+15 TLER

-46 EDMATIVDHYKV
+46 EDMAAIVDHYKV
-58 GENIFLSV
+58 GENIFLTV

-75 LRIAD
+75 PRIAD

-87 LRGNIFLTGFT
+87 LQGNIFLTGFT
-98 TYWKLVGANEL
+98 TCWKLIGAKEL
-109 SSQLTSIAQM
+109 SSQLTAVAQM
-119 GVEGHVVVLCF
+119 SLEGHVVVLCF
-130 QCNDYLSFRD
+130 QCRDYLSFKD

-146 VYSVDGAATP
+146 VYSVDGVATP
-156 KPHIIFISPMLQTAN
+156 KSHIVFVNPMLQVTN
-171 VDLVKGIQD
+171 EDWVEGIQN
-180 LPASIES
+180 LPAFIET
-187 TDCDTLYVKT
+187 TDADTLYVKT

-204 PHALFRISEEANPYD
+204 PYALFRISEEANPYD
-219 ALCRIDQST
+219 AVCCIDQST
-228 EALSKNIGTDEQWA
+228 EAMAKDMGTDEQWA
-242 YALTLLQNRGD
+242 YALSLLQEQGD
-253 WVNAINHEI
+253 WANAINHEI
-262 GLYNNLELF
+262 GLYSNLELF
-271 INASQDYPDEKKWLY
+271 INASQDYTDAKKWLY

-294 TKNEC
+294 AKNEC
-299 LALASQKAQ
+299 LDLASQKAL
-308 AYEKLAHW
+308 AYEDLVHW
-316 VVRSLA
+316 IVRGLV

-337 RKSLLNQMEVSD
+337 RKALLNQMEVSD
-349 DEILDYCRYIRSKK
+349 DEVLDYCRYIKCKK
-363 RNALYYLTDSHRL
+363 KDALYYLTDSHRL
-376 EKELILECIADYSE
+376 EKELILECIADYSGSF
-390 SYSHDELRSVLQH
+390 SYNELRSVLQH
-403 VYPDL
+403 IYPDL
-408 YAYLMPYKF
+408 YAYLVPYKF
-417 NVALLNQYFEDYKF
+417 NAALLNQYFEDYKF

-458 LPARSEKLESVDM
+458 LPARSEKIESVDM
-471 SGAFAYFMDAMG
+471 SGAFAYFIDAMG

-490 AEKSKKKKLLP
+490 SEKSKQKKLLP

-516 NKEFLNVFAER
+516 NKEFLGVFAEH
-527 NVQCKDIKLIDDIKH
+527 NVQCKNIKQIDDIKH

-550 ENSQYP
+550 ENSPYP

-581 YAKVILVSDH
+581 YTKAILVSDH

-626 SMQMVV
+626 SMPMIV

-660 GGATLEEATVPII
+660 GGATLEEVAVPVI
-673 ELSYVQSDIE
+673 ELSYVPGDIE
-683 IIVQTPLVTSSIR
+683 IIVQTPLVMSSIR

-711 IKVNVGNTEYKAN
+711 IVVNVGNTEYKAN
-724 STDGHAFSIEM
+724 TTDGHSFSIEM

-744 LADVYAGGTMIATG
+744 TADVYVGGTMIATG
-758 LEFKIEKEGFK
+758 LEFRIEKEGFK

>member
-1 MASKLSKTTKEGDA
+1 M
-15 ILTLER
+15 TLER

-46 EDMATIVDHYKV
+46 EDMAAIVDHYKV
-58 GENIFLSV
+58 GENIFLTV

-75 LRIAD
+75 PRIAD

-98 TYWKLVGANEL
+98 TCWKLTGAKEL
-109 SSQLTSIAQM
+109 SSQLTAIAQM
-119 GVEGHVVVLCF
+119 SIEGHVVVLCF
-130 QCNDYLSFRD
+130 QCGDYLSFRD
-140 SRLNRL
+140 FRLNRL
-146 VYSVDGAATP
+146 VYSVDSVDSVATP
-156 KPHIIFISPMLQTAN
+156 KPHIVFANPMLQVKN
-171 VDLVKGIQD
+171 GDWVKGIQN
-180 LPASIES
+180 LPAFIET
-187 TDCDTLYVKT
+187 TDADTLYVKT

-204 PHALFRISEEANPYD
+204 PYALFRISEEANPYD

-228 EALSKNIGTDEQWA
+228 EAMAKDMGTDEQWA
-242 YALTLLQNRGD
+242 YALTLLQEQGD

-262 GLYNNLELF
+262 GLYSNLELF
-271 INASQDYPDEKKWLY
+271 INASQDYTDAKKWLY

-294 TKNEC
+294 AKNKC
-299 LALASQKAQ
+299 LDLASQKAH
-308 AYEKLAHW
+308 AYEELVHW
-316 VVRSLA
+316 IVRGLV

-337 RKSLLNQMEVSD
+337 RKAILNQMEVSD
-349 DEILDYCRYIRSKK
+349 DEVLDYCRYIKCKK
-363 RNALYYLTDSHRL
+363 KDALYYLTDSHRL
-376 EKELILECIADYSE
+376 EKELILECIADYSG
-390 SYSHDELRSVLQH
+390 SLSHNELRSVLQH
-403 VYPDL
+403 IYPDL

-417 NVALLNQYFEDYKF
+417 NAALLNRYFEDYKF

-445 VEEQAVKREYNLF
+445 VEDQAVKRDYNLL
-458 LPARSEKLESVDM
+458 LPVRSEKIESVDM
-471 SGAFAYFMDAMG
+471 SGAFAYFIDAMG

-490 AEKSKKKKLLP
+490 SEKSKQKKLLP

-516 NKEFLNVFAER
+516 NKEFLDVFAEH
-527 NVQCKDIKLIDDIKH
+527 NVQCKNIKQIDDIKH

-550 ENSQYP
+550 ENSPYP

-581 YAKVILVSDH
+581 YTKAILVSDH

-626 SMQMVV
+626 SVPMIV

-660 GGATLEEATVPII
+660 GGATLEEVTVPII
-673 ELSYVQSDIE
+673 ELSYVPGDIE
-683 IIVQTPLVTSSIR
+683 IIVQTPLVMSSIR

-711 IKVNVGNTEYKAN
+711 IVVNVGNTEYKAN
-724 STDGHAFSIEM
+724 TTDGHSFSIEM

-744 LADVYAGGTMIATG
+744 TADVYAGGTMIATG
-758 LEFKIEKEGFK
+758 LEFRIEKEGFK

>member
-1 MASKLSKTTKEGDA
+1 M
-15 ILTLER
+15 TLER

-46 EDMATIVDHYKV
+46 EDMVAIVDHYNV
-58 GENIFLSV
+58 GENIFLTV
-66 EKYSSEDEN
+66 EKFSSEDEN
-75 LRIAD
+75 PRIAD

-87 LRGNIFLTGFT
+87 LQGNIFLTGFT
-98 TYWKLVGANEL
+98 TCWKLIGAKEL
-109 SSQLTSIAQM
+109 SSQLTAIAQM
-119 GVEGHVVVLCF
+119 SVEGHVVVLCF
-130 QCNDYLSFRD
+130 QCSDFLSFRD
-140 SRLNRL
+140 LRLNRL
-146 VYSVDGAATP
+146 VYSVDGVATP
-156 KPHIIFISPMLQTAN
+156 KPHIVFVNPMLQVTN
-171 VDLVKGIQD
+171 EDRVEGIQN
-180 LPASIES
+180 LPAFIET
-187 TDCDTLYVKT
+187 TDADTLHVKT

-204 PHALFRISEEANPYD
+204 PYALFRISEEANPYD

-228 EALSKNIGTDEQWA
+228 EALTKDMGTDEQWA
-242 YALTLLQNRGD
+242 YALTLLQEHGD
-253 WVNAINHEI
+253 WVNTINHEI
-262 GLYNNLELF
+262 GLYSNLELF
-271 INASQDYPDEKKWLY
+271 INASQDYTDAKKWLY

-294 TKNEC
+294 AKNEC
-299 LALASQKAQ
+299 LDRASQKAH
-308 AYEKLAHW
+308 AYEELVHW
-316 VVRSLA
+316 VVRGLV

-337 RKSLLNQMEVSD
+337 RKALLNQMEVSD
-349 DEILDYCRYIRSKK
+349 DEVLDYCRYIKCKK
-363 RNALYYLTDSHRL
+363 RDALYYLTDSHRL
-376 EKELILECIADYSE
+376 EKELILECIADYSGSF
-390 SYSHDELRSVLQH
+390 SYDELRSVLQH
-403 VYPDL
+403 IYPDL

-417 NVALLNQYFEDYKF
+417 NATLLNQYFEDYKF

-445 VEEQAVKREYNLF
+445 VEEQAVKREYNLL
-458 LPARSEKLESVDM
+458 LPARSEKIEAVDM
-471 SGAFAYFMDAMG
+471 SGAFAYFIDAMG

-490 AEKSKKKKLLP
+490 SEKSKQKKLLP

-516 NKEFLNVFAER
+516 NKEFLDVFAEH
-527 NVQCKDIKLIDDIKH
+527 NVQCKSIKQIDDIKH

-550 ENSQYP
+550 ENSPYP

-570 DLIKLDLAKGK
+570 DLIKLDLAKGEYTK
-581 YAKVILVSDH
+581 AIFVSDH

-611 GTHCGRVCAYTEQTG
+611 GTNCGRVCACTEQTG
-626 SMQMVV
+626 SMPMIV

-654 MGVEVH
+654 IGVEVH
-660 GGATLEEATVPII
+660 GGATLEEVTVPII
-673 ELSYVQSDIE
+673 ELSYVPGDIE
-683 IIVQTPLVTSSIR
+683 IIVQTPLVMSSIR

-711 IKVNVGNTEYKAN
+711 IVVNVGNTEYKAN
-724 STDGHAFSIEM
+724 TTDGHSFSIEM

-744 LADVYAGGTMIATG
+744 TADVYAGGTMIATG
-758 LEFKIEKEGFK
+758 LEFRVEKEGFR

>member
-1 MASKLSKTTKEGDA
+1 M
-15 ILTLER
+15 TLER

-46 EDMATIVDHYKV
+46 EDMAAIVDHYNV
-58 GENIFLSV
+58 GENIFLTV

-75 LRIAD
+75 PRIAD

-87 LRGNIFLTGFT
+87 LQGNIFLTGFT
-98 TYWKLVGANEL
+98 TCWKLMGAKEL
-109 SSQLTSIAQM
+109 SSQLTAIAQM
-119 GVEGHVVVLCF
+119 SVEGHVVVLCF
-130 QCNDYLSFRD
+130 QCSDYLSFRD
-140 SRLNRL
+140 LRLNRL
-146 VYSVDGAATP
+146 VYSVDGVATP
-156 KPHIIFISPMLQTAN
+156 KPHIIFINPLLQVTSK
-171 VDLVKGIQD
+171 DLVEGIQS

-187 TDCDTLYVKT
+187 ADADTLYVKT
-197 KHHPEEY
+197 KHHPEDY
-204 PHALFRISEEANPYD
+204 PYALFRISEEANPYD

-228 EALSKNIGTDEQWA
+228 EALTKDMGTDEQWA
-242 YALTLLQNRGD
+242 YALTLLQEQGD

-262 GLYNNLELF
+262 GLYSNLELF
-271 INASQDYPDEKKWLY
+271 INASQDYTDEKKWLY

-294 TKNEC
+294 AKNEC
-299 LALASQKAQ
+299 LDLASQKAQ
-308 AYEKLAHW
+308 AYDEIVHW
-316 VVRSLA
+316 IVRGLV

-337 RKSLLNQMEVSD
+337 RKALLNQMDVSD
-349 DEILDYCRYIRSKK
+349 DEVFDYCRYIKCKK
-363 RNALYYLTDSHRL
+363 RDALYYLTDLHRL
-376 EKELILECIADYSE
+376 EKELILECIADYSGSF
-390 SYSHDELRSVLQH
+390 SYDELRSVLKH
-403 VYPDL
+403 IYPDL

-417 NVALLNQYFEDYKF
+417 NAALLNQYFEDYKF

-445 VEEQAVKREYNLF
+445 VEEQAVKREYNLL
-458 LPARSEKLESVDM
+458 LPARSEKIESVDM
-471 SGAFAYFMDAMG
+471 SGAFAYFIDAMG

-490 AEKSKKKKLLP
+490 SEKSKQKKLLP

-516 NKEFLNVFAER
+516 NKEFLAFFAEH
-527 NVQCKDIKLIDDIKH
+527 NVQCKDIKQIDDIKH

-550 ENSQYP
+550 ENSPYP

-581 YAKVILVSDH
+581 YTKAILVSDH

-626 SMQMVV
+626 SMPMIV

-660 GGATLEEATVPII
+660 GGATLEEVTVPII
-673 ELSYVQSDIE
+673 ELSYVPGDIE
-683 IIVQTPLVTSSIR
+683 IIVQTPLVMSSIR

-711 IKVNVGNTEYKAN
+711 IVVNVGNTEYKAN
-724 STDGHAFSIEM
+724 TTDGHSFSIEM

-744 LADVYAGGTMIATG
+744 TADVYAGGTMIATG
-758 LEFKIEKEGFK
+758 LEFRVEKEGFK

>member
-1 MASKLSKTTKEGDA
+1 MAA
-15 ILTLER
+15 
-21 CYSSID
+21 
-27 RYLNREDESAPRFV
+27 
-41 NVESV
+41 
-46 EDMATIVDHYKV
+46 IVDHYKV
-58 GENIFLSV
+58 GENIFLTV

-75 LRIAD
+75 PRIAD

-98 TYWKLVGANEL
+98 TCWKLTGAKEL
-109 SSQLTSIAQM
+109 SSQLTAIAQM
-119 GVEGHVVVLCF
+119 SIEGHVVVLCF
-130 QCNDYLSFRD
+130 QCGDYLSFRD
-140 SRLNRL
+140 FRLNRL
-146 VYSVDGAATP
+146 VYSVDSVDSVATP
-156 KPHIIFISPMLQTAN
+156 KPHIVFANPMLQVKN
-171 VDLVKGIQD
+171 GDWVKGIQN
-180 LPASIES
+180 LPAFIET
-187 TDCDTLYVKT
+187 TDADTLYVKT

-204 PHALFRISEEANPYD
+204 PYALFRISEEANPYD

-228 EALSKNIGTDEQWA
+228 EAMAKDMGTDEQWA
-242 YALTLLQNRGD
+242 YALTLLQEQGD

-262 GLYNNLELF
+262 GLYSNLELF
-271 INASQDYPDEKKWLY
+271 INASQDYTDAKKWLY

-294 TKNEC
+294 AKNKC
-299 LALASQKAQ
+299 LDLASQKAH
-308 AYEKLAHW
+308 AYEELVHW
-316 VVRSLA
+316 IVRGLV

-337 RKSLLNQMEVSD
+337 RKAILNQMEVSD
-349 DEILDYCRYIRSKK
+349 DEVLDYCRYIKCKK
-363 RNALYYLTDSHRL
+363 KDALYYLTDSHRL
-376 EKELILECIADYSE
+376 EKELILECIADYSGSL
-390 SYSHDELRSVLQH
+390 SYNELRSVLQH
-403 VYPDL
+403 IYPDL

-417 NVALLNQYFEDYKF
+417 NAALLNRYFEDYKF

-445 VEEQAVKREYNLF
+445 VEDQAVKREYNLL
-458 LPARSEKLESVDM
+458 LPVRSEKIESVDM
-471 SGAFAYFMDAMG
+471 SGAFAYFIDAMG

-490 AEKSKKKKLLP
+490 SEKSKQKKLLP

-516 NKEFLNVFAER
+516 NKEFLAVFAEH
-527 NVQCKDIKLIDDIKH
+527 NVQCKNIKQIDDIKH

-550 ENSQYP
+550 ENSPYP

-581 YAKVILVSDH
+581 YTKAILVSDH

-626 SMQMVV
+626 SVPMIV

-660 GGATLEEATVPII
+660 GGATLEEVAVPII
-673 ELSYVQSDIE
+673 ELSYVPGDIE
-683 IIVQTPLVTSSIR
+683 IIVQTPLVMSSIR

-711 IKVNVGNTEYKAN
+711 IAVNVGNTEYKAN
-724 STDGHAFSIEM
+724 TTDGHSFSIEM

-744 LADVYAGGTMIATG
+744 TADVYAGGTMIATG
-758 LEFKIEKEGFK
+758 LEFRIEKEGFK

>member
-1 MASKLSKTTKEGDA
+1 M
-15 ILTLER
+15 TLER

-46 EDMATIVDHYKV
+46 EDMVAIVDHYNV
-58 GENIFLSV
+58 GENIFLTV
-66 EKYSSEDEN
+66 EKFSSEDEN
-75 LRIAD
+75 PRIAD

-87 LRGNIFLTGFT
+87 LQGNIFLTGFT
-98 TYWKLVGANEL
+98 TCWKLIGAKEL
-109 SSQLTSIAQM
+109 SSQLTAIAQM
-119 GVEGHVVVLCF
+119 SVEGHVVVLCF
-130 QCNDYLSFRD
+130 QCSDYLSFRD
-140 SRLNRL
+140 LRLNRL
-146 VYSVDGAATP
+146 VYSVDGVATP
-156 KPHIIFISPMLQTAN
+156 KPHIIFINPLLQVTSK
-171 VDLVKGIQD
+171 DLVEGIQS

-187 TDCDTLYVKT
+187 ADADTLYVKT
-197 KHHPEEY
+197 KHHPEDY
-204 PHALFRISEEANPYD
+204 PYALFRISEEANPYD

-228 EALSKNIGTDEQWA
+228 EALTKDMGTDEQWA
-242 YALTLLQNRGD
+242 YALTLLQEQGD

-262 GLYNNLELF
+262 GLYSNLELF
-271 INASQDYPDEKKWLY
+271 INASQDYTDAKKWLY

-294 TKNEC
+294 AKNEC
-299 LALASQKAQ
+299 LDRASQKAH
-308 AYEKLAHW
+308 AYEELVHW
-316 VVRSLA
+316 VVRGLV

-337 RKSLLNQMEVSD
+337 RKALLNQMEVSD
-349 DEILDYCRYIRSKK
+349 DEVLDYCRYIKCKK
-363 RNALYYLTDSHRL
+363 RDALYYLTDSHRL
-376 EKELILECIADYSE
+376 EKELILECIADYSGSF
-390 SYSHDELRSVLQH
+390 SYDELRSVLQH
-403 VYPDL
+403 IYPDL

-417 NVALLNQYFEDYKF
+417 NATLLNQYFEDYKF

-445 VEEQAVKREYNLF
+445 VEEQAVKREYNLL
-458 LPARSEKLESVDM
+458 LPARSEKIEAVDM
-471 SGAFAYFMDAMG
+471 SGAFAYFIDAMG

-490 AEKSKKKKLLP
+490 SEKSKQKKLLP

-516 NKEFLNVFAER
+516 NKEFLDVFAEH
-527 NVQCKDIKLIDDIKH
+527 NVQCKSIKQIDDIKH

-550 ENSQYP
+550 ENSPYP

-581 YAKVILVSDH
+581 YTKAILVSDH

-626 SMQMVV
+626 SMPMIV

-654 MGVEVH
+654 IGVEVH
-660 GGATLEEATVPII
+660 GGATLEEVTVPII
-673 ELSYVQSDIE
+673 ELSYVPGDIE
-683 IIVQTPLVTSSIR
+683 IIVQTPLVMSSIR

-711 IKVNVGNTEYKAN
+711 IVVNVGNTEYKAN
-724 STDGHAFSIEM
+724 TTDGHSFSIEM

-744 LADVYAGGTMIATG
+744 TADVYAGGTMIATG
-758 LEFKIEKEGFK
+758 LEFRVEKEGFR

>member
-1 MASKLSKTTKEGDA
+1 
-15 ILTLER
+15 LTLER

-46 EDMATIVDHYKV
+46 EDMAAIVDHYKV
-58 GENIFLSV
+58 GENIFLTV

-75 LRIAD
+75 PRIAD

-98 TYWKLVGANEL
+98 TCWKLTGAKEL
-109 SSQLTSIAQM
+109 SSQLTAIAQM
-119 GVEGHVVVLCF
+119 SIEGHVVVLCF
-130 QCNDYLSFRD
+130 QCGDYLSFRD
-140 SRLNRL
+140 FRLNRL
-146 VYSVDGAATP
+146 VYSVDSVDSVATP
-156 KPHIIFISPMLQTAN
+156 KPHIVFANPMLQVKN
-171 VDLVKGIQD
+171 GDWVKGIQN
-180 LPASIES
+180 LPAFIET
-187 TDCDTLYVKT
+187 TDADTLYVKT

-204 PHALFRISEEANPYD
+204 PYALFRISEEANPYD

-228 EALSKNIGTDEQWA
+228 EAMAKDMGTDEQWA
-242 YALTLLQNRGD
+242 YALTLLQEQGD

-262 GLYNNLELF
+262 GLYSNLELF
-271 INASQDYPDEKKWLY
+271 INASQDYTDAKKWLY

-294 TKNEC
+294 AKNKC
-299 LALASQKAQ
+299 LDLASQKAH
-308 AYEKLAHW
+308 AYEELVHW
-316 VVRSLA
+316 IVRGLV

-337 RKSLLNQMEVSD
+337 RKAILNQMEVSD
-349 DEILDYCRYIRSKK
+349 DEVLDYCRYIKCKK
-363 RNALYYLTDSHRL
+363 KDALYYLTDSHRL
-376 EKELILECIADYSE
+376 EKELILECIADYSGSL
-390 SYSHDELRSVLQH
+390 SYNELRSVLQH
-403 VYPDL
+403 IYPDL

-417 NVALLNQYFEDYKF
+417 NAALLNRYFEDYKF

-445 VEEQAVKREYNLF
+445 VEDQAVKREYNLL
-458 LPARSEKLESVDM
+458 LPVRSEKIESVDM
-471 SGAFAYFMDAMG
+471 SGAFAYFIDAMG

-490 AEKSKKKKLLP
+490 SEKSKQKKLLP

-516 NKEFLNVFAER
+516 NKEFLAVFAEH
-527 NVQCKDIKLIDDIKH
+527 NVQCKNIKQIDDIKH

-550 ENSQYP
+550 ENSPYP

-581 YAKVILVSDH
+581 YAKASLVSDH

-626 SMQMVV
+626 SVPMIV

-660 GGATLEEATVPII
+660 GGATLEEVAVPII
-673 ELSYVQSDIE
+673 ELSYVPGDIE
-683 IIVQTPLVTSSIR
+683 IIVQTPLVMSSIR

-711 IKVNVGNTEYKAN
+711 IAVNVGNTEYKAN
-724 STDGHAFSIEM
+724 TTDGHSFSIEM

-744 LADVYAGGTMIATG
+744 TADVYAGGTMIATG
-758 LEFKIEKEGFK
+758 LEFRIEKEGFK